1 MKVLVVSGEYPPMKG
16 GVGRYT
22 LNLVHALA
30 KKSNIDVSVAISAAA
45 AATAAAPPP
54 HPLPPPPAFAT
65 TATTGAP
72 DASPTSNKITVY
84 PGIVRKGDKQN
95 SDHLLWLVSETKPDI
110 VNIQYERGLY
120 EVDTTIRQTIW
131 RLVHGSTLDR
141 FYRKC
146 PVPIVSTLHTVFPE
160 EEYRSYVK
168 DRALRKE
175 GRFGF
180 LPMPLRA
187 AIRRWVME
195 QRYDLLLEVVRL
207 SDGII
212 SPARTIKDVVRRGT
226 VIYHGAEPNI
236 EVSSSAPSTANDK
249 KQRQLQQKFRNEL
262 GLPSDKMLLLAFGY
276 AGSYKGFDVLG
287 SLRLPDGWSLVVK
300 QTKHERGS
308 EKPIE
313 VRKNGDN
320 SNDVVSLHL
329 GYLDDSTLSK
339 LFFACDAIIFP
350 YKVVSVSGVMFDALA
365 HGLPFI
371 ASNLRFFKE
380 FADMGLGI
388 ACNRDMQSFE
398 QAIENLALAYD
409 EYKTRVEQF
418 RSNLRWS
425 NVAQKHVE
433 FFLELISQWNV
444 KNTNERAKYEDNS
457 RRLIS

>member
-1 MKVLVVSGEYPPMKG
+1 L
-16 GVGRYT
+16 
-22 LNLVHALA
+22 
-30 KKSNIDVSVAISAAA
+30 
-45 AATAAAPPP
+45 
-54 HPLPPPPAFAT
+54 
-65 TATTGAP
+65 
-72 DASPTSNKITVY
+72 
-84 PGIVRKGDKQN
+84 Q
-95 SDHLLWLVSETKPDI
+95 LVSEIKPDI

-120 EVDTTIRQTIW
+120 EVDTTIRHTIW

-207 SDGII
+207 SDEII

-236 EVSSSAPSTANDK
+236 EVSSSASSSSSTANDK
-249 KQRQLQQKFRNEL
+249 KQRQLQQKFRKEL
-262 GLPSDKMLLLAFGY
+262 GLPSEKMLLLAFGY

-308 EKPIE
+308 EKPID

-320 SNDVVSLHL
+320 SNNVVSLHL

-398 QAIENLALAYD
+398 QAIGNLAMAYD

-444 KNTNERAKYEDNS
+444 KDSNERAKYEDNS
-457 RRLIS
+457 RWLFS